1 MKIKDPHRKV
11 KIDYSVLCQL
21 LDIYRCAEGTSMR
34 VEYTSLWDTYT
45 TKVSEELIVK
55 ANNIL
60 NNS

>member
-1 MKIKDPHRKV
+1 MKIKYPHRKV
-11 KIDYSVLCQL
+11 KIDYSVLCEL